1 MTGSIFSILVAE
13 VFPRLFGKSAVRLK
27 QLVVHTKLHL
37 IKTAGS
43 CTGATASGIPD
54 NQQFIP
60 CHAGLDCSTS
70 TLPHKNFSIIAGH
83 FTWRELQRVDLQNF
97 DCIVSVRRPADRVMS
112 CLSFFYPRKV
122 MESVQN
128 MSRYYLITCHSPNLF
143 IVNAKGLTQLSPQA
157 SKGTDETGQKQ

>member
-1 MTGSIFSILVAE
+1 MTGSVFSILVAE
-13 VFPRLFGKSAVRLK
+13 VFPRLFGKSAVRLE

-37 IKTAGS
+37 IETAGS
-43 CTGATASGIPD
+43 CTGATASGVPD

-60 CHAGLDCSTS
+60 CNAGLDCSTS

-83 FTWRELQRVDLQNF
+83 FTWRELQRINLQNF

-112 CLSFFYPRKV
+112 CLSFFYPRKI

-143 IVNAKGLTQLSPQA
+143 VLSAQGLNPTLSA
-157 SKGTDETGQKQ
+157 SNGQTNKSF